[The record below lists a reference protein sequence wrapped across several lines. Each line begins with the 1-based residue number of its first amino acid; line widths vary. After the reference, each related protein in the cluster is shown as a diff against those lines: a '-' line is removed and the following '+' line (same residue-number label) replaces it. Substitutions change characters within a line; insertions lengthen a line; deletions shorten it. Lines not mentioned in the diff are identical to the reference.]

1 MIKNSEIIGGLGSGP
16 QGGGGKGKS
25 GKSLNPLRKDKG
37 FMKLVAKEKSQMRYA
52 AKVAI
57 KSAAKKNSIECEIQG
72 IRQAAKSSKIN

>member
-52 AKVAI
+52 AKAAI
-57 KSAAKKNSIECEIQG
+57 KSAAKKTALNAKFKEYG
-72 IRQAAKSSKIN
+72 RRQRAAK